1 MRPALGTA
9 TAARTIPVLGLD
21 WDGTVSC
28 YAAPLRLIATM
39 ADRVVIIT
47 LNAAITPE
55 QAGTTLGMPAERV
68 AVAVCP
74 HHRLPDFPVW
84 KAEQCV
90 ELGVSLLFDDE
101 HRVIAECRRKGI
113 MAIAVAEL

>member
-1 MRPALGTA
+1 M
-9 TAARTIPVLGLD
+9 LGLD

-28 YAAPLRLIATM
+28 YAAPLGLIATM

-47 LNAAITPE
+47 LNAAITPA
-55 QAGTTLGMPAERV
+55 QAGTALGVPAEQV
-68 AVAVCP
+68 TVAVCP
-74 HHRLPDFPVW
+74 HHRVADFSVW

-90 ELGVSLLFDDE
+90 GFGVSLLFDDE
-101 HRVIAECRRKGI
+101 HRVITECRRRGI